1 MKATI
6 LRQFDLPDLP
16 SASGVEVVGDTAYII
31 GDDSP
36 FLYCFDARAL
46 VPNGRITLFESV
58 HFSSGRLP
66 KSLKP
71 DLECLTAVPATGG
84 GTALLI
90 CGSGATAA
98 REVGFWVTLPTAAGA
113 SATVYP
119 LSLSTLYAALRKLL
133 PAAVVLNLEAAAATA
148 TELLLFQ
155 RTVGSAVGNL
165 LFRLPL
171 TAALDFIQHRTAK
184 LPPIQLQYYQLPTI
198 NQKPAGF
205 SGASI
210 HAGKLF
216 VTASVEDTTDPVADG
231 EVLGSFVGILDLTQR
246 SDRPIP
252 AQFVQL
258 VLPNGKPYLGKV
270 ESITVRHEMPPSR
283 YELLLVTDDD
293 AGGSTAVL
301 VELQATA

>member
-46 VPNGRITLFESV
+46 KPNGRIALFETV

-66 KSLKP
+66 KNLKP
-71 DLECLTAVPATGG
+71 DLECLTAVPAPGG
-84 GTALLI
+84 ETALLV
-90 CGSGATAA
+90 CGSGATAE
-98 REVGFWVTLPTAAGA
+98 REKGFWVTLPAKPGTGA
-113 SATVYP
+113 ATVYP
-119 LSLSTLYAALRKLL
+119 LSLSSLYAALRKSL
-133 PAAVVLNLEAAAATA
+133 PASVVLNLEAAAATD

-155 RTVGSAVGNL
+155 RTVGSGAGNL

-171 TAALDFIQHRTAK
+171 VETLNFIQHRSTQ
-184 LPPIQLQYYQLPTI
+184 LPAIQTQFYQLPTI
-198 NQKPAGF
+198 AQKPAGF
-205 SGASI
+205 SGATI
-210 HAGKLF
+210 HEGRLF
-216 VTASVEDTTDPVADG
+216 VTASVEDTSDPVADG
-231 EVLGSFVGILDLTQR
+231 EVLGSFVGILDLGKR
-246 SDRPIP
+246 SDRPLH
-252 AQFVQL
+252 ALFTQL
-258 VLPNGKPYLGKV
+258 VLPNNQPYRGTV
-270 ESITVRHEMPPSR
+270 ESITVRREIASGR

-301 VELQATA
+301 VELDV